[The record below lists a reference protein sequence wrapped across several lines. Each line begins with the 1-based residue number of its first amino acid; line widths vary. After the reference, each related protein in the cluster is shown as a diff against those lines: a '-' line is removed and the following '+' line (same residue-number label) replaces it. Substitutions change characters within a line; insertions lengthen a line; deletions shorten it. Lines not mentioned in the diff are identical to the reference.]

1 MKRIICRILLLVL
14 TPVFAQA
21 ITVTNTNDSGAG
33 SLRAAVTAAANGAV
47 IDFDPALIASGS
59 ATITLSSVINI
70 TTFITIN
77 GLNNATD
84 TLYIS
89 GNSTSQIFNINTP
102 TPAWT
107 DRTYLN
113 NLTLINGRN
122 TGSYGGAI
130 YCADGSL
137 EVNNCVIRNCSA
149 QWGGAIA
156 FIENHQSYNFVLVVN
171 NCSLYGNTVT
181 RQGGAIFCDSPL
193 SQSNTVEV
201 NINGSTIYNNNATL
215 GGSAVYCSAT
225 VSTTLTGGGD
235 ARSTVRINKSTIC
248 NNLGTSAIHLY
259 AEYSNN
265 SVSTARSYLYLYNS
279 TVVSNGGNGI
289 YSYGESSSAVYM
301 RSSIFAFNNL
311 YTNYQNTIISYGS
324 NIFSAATI
332 TGSVAAD
339 QMGATL
345 STLALGS
352 LSYNGGITRT
362 KVPQL
367 GSIAIDMGNPSDVSN
382 AQNAPIVGRRDAG
395 AAEFTTSYGTDAQVA
410 CGPYTWIDGLTYTAN
425 NTTATHTLV
434 NSIGFD
440 SIVTLNLTIYPTY
453 AIAQSQT
460 ICQGESYTLGTQTL
474 TTGGQY
480 SEQLSSV
487 YGCDSIINLT
497 LMVNPNSSS
506 TQQVQA
512 CGSYQWIDGN
522 TYASSNST
530 ATFTLPNAAG
540 CDSVVT
546 LDLTIL
552 NATVGTDV
560 RTECDSYQWI
570 DGITY
575 TSSNSTATFT
585 LLNAVGCDS
594 VVTLALTVLP
604 SIVNTQAATICF
616 GESYTTGTSTF
627 TSSGTYTDVFTA
639 ANGCDSTRTLTLTVL
654 PQVQTNLSQS
664 ICIGESFAGY
674 TTTGTY
680 TDVFTAANGCDSTRT
695 LNLTVLPVSQASVAQ
710 TICFGE
716 SFEGYTA
723 TGTYTDV
730 LTAANGCDSTRTLTL
745 TVLPLSQS
753 SIAQTI
759 CSGES
764 FAGYTATGIYTDVF
778 TGANGCDSTRT
789 LTLTV
794 LPASQ
799 SSIAQT
805 VCFGESF
812 AGYTATGTYTD
823 VFVAAN
829 GCDSTR
835 TLNLTVL
842 PLFQTNLTESICFGE
857 SFEGYTATG
866 TYTDVFANVNG
877 CDSTRTLILTV
888 LPVSQSSIAQTI
900 CSGESFAGYT
910 ATGTYT
916 DVFAAANGCDSTRTL
931 TLTVLPAS
939 QSSIVQTICSGESF
953 AGYTA
958 TGTYTDV
965 YVAANG
971 CDSTRTLNLTVLP
984 QFQTN
989 LTESICFGESFAGYT
1004 ATGTYTDVFTSI
1016 NGCDS
1021 TRTLVLT
1028 VHDLPA
1034 PTIAQNGPVLTT
1046 EAFTN
1051 YQWLLDGST
1060 LPGATAQSHTAM
1072 ANGDYTVLVTDANG
1086 CMAESEVLQMLQ
1098 VSISNDVT
1106 AMRELTVFPN
1116 PSNGQFTIALQTDRM
1131 TRLTILDMQ
1140 GKLMHDA
1147 TVNSSLAQV
1156 NLALPEGIY
1165 LLQMMA
1171 EDGKTYN
1178 KLLMIN

>member
-1 MKRIICRILLLVL
+1 MHCRPPMEIRIRKAASLFIAALLLLAPVL
-14 TPVFAQA
+14 TQA

-33 SLRAAVTAAANGAV
+33 SLRAAVAAAANGAV

-70 TTFITIN
+70 TTLITIN

-89 GNSTSQIFNINTP
+89 GNSTVQIFNINTAAP
-102 TPAWT
+102 PWT
-107 DRTYLN
+107 AKTYLN
-113 NLTLINGRN
+113 DLTLINGRN

-130 YCADGSL
+130 YCVDGSL

-149 QWGGAIA
+149 RWGGAIA
-156 FIENHQSYNFVLVVN
+156 FLENNESYAFVLTVN

-181 RQGGAIFCDSPL
+181 SHGGAIYCSDPL
-193 SQSNTVEV
+193 SQTNTAEV
-201 NINGSTIYNNNATL
+201 IINGSTIYNNNATL
-215 GGSAVYCSAT
+215 SGSAVYCGST
-225 VSTTLTGGGD
+225 VTTTLTGGGD
-235 ARSTVRINKSTIC
+235 ARATVRINKSTIC

-289 YSYGESSSAVYM
+289 YSYGESSSAVYL

-311 YTNYQNTIISYGS
+311 YTNYQNTITSYGS
-324 NIFSAATI
+324 NIFSAAAI
-332 TGSVAAD
+332 NGSVAAD
-339 QMGATL
+339 QLGATL
-345 STLALGS
+345 GTLALGS

-362 KVPQL
+362 KVPQV
-367 GSIAIDMGNPSDVSN
+367 GSIAIDMGNPSDVTN
-382 AQNAPIVGRRDAG
+382 AQNAPIVGRRDVG
-395 AAEFTTSYGTDAQVA
+395 AAELTTTYATDTQVA
-410 CGPYTWIDGLTYTAN
+410 CGPYTWIDGITYTAN
-425 NTTATHTLV
+425 NSTAIHTLV

-440 SIVTLNLTIYPTY
+440 SIVTLNLTIHPTY

-460 ICQGESYTLGTQTL
+460 ICQGESYTLGSQTL
-474 TTGGQY
+474 TANGLY
-480 SEQLSSV
+480 SEVFSSV
-487 YGCDSIINLT
+487 QGCDSIINLT
-497 LMVNPNSSS
+497 LTVNPNSSS

-552 NATVGTDV
+552 NATAGTDV

-585 LLNAVGCDS
+585 LLNAAGCDS

-604 SIVNTQAATICF
+604 SIVNTQSATICF

-674 TTTGTY
+674 TATGTY

-695 LNLTVLPVSQASVAQ
+695 LNLTVLPVSQSSISQ

-723 TGTYTDV
+723 TGTYT
-730 LTAANGCDSTRTLTL
+730 
-745 TVLPLSQS
+745 
-753 SIAQTI
+753 
-759 CSGES
+759 E
-764 FAGYTATGIYTDVF
+764 VF
-778 TGANGCDSTRT
+778 TAANGCDSTRT

-799 SSIAQT
+799 SSIA
-805 VCFGESF
+805 
-812 AGYTATGTYTD
+812 
-823 VFVAAN
+823 
-829 GCDSTR
+829 
-835 TLNLTVL
+835 
-842 PLFQTNLTESICFGE
+842 
-857 SFEGYTATG
+857 
-866 TYTDVFANVNG
+866 
-877 CDSTRTLILTV
+877 
-888 LPVSQSSIAQTI
+888 
-900 CSGESFAGYT
+900 
-910 ATGTYT
+910 
-916 DVFAAANGCDSTRTL
+916 
-931 TLTVLPAS
+931 
-939 QSSIVQTICSGESF
+939 QTICSGESF

-971 CDSTRTLNLTVLP
+971 CDSTRTLNLTLLP
-984 QFQTN
+984 LFQTN
-989 LTESICFGESFAGYT
+989 LTESICMGESFAGYA

-1021 TRTLVLT
+1021 TRALVLT

-1046 EAFTN
+1046 EAFAD

-1060 LPGATAQSHTAM
+1060 IPGATAQSHTAM
-1072 ANGDYTVLVTDANG
+1072 VNGDYSVLVTDANG
-1086 CMAESEVLQMLQ
+1086 CTAESGVLQMLQ
-1098 VSISNDVT
+1098 VST
-1106 AMRELTVFPN
+1106 ASVPSAAARQLKVFPN
-1116 PSNGQFTIALQTDRM
+1116 PNNGQFSISFGDETM
-1131 TRLTILDMQ
+1131 VRLSILDIR
-1140 GKLMHDA
+1140 GKQVHE
-1147 TVNSSLAQV
+1147 AQV
-1156 NLALPEGIY
+1156 NASQAHVQMDLPQGTY
-1165 LLQMMA
+1165 LLQVMA
-1171 EDGKTYN
+1171 QDGMLFSD
-1178 KLLMIN
+1178 LLVVH

>member
-1 MKRIICRILLLVL
+1 MEIRIRKAASLFIAALLLLAPVL
-14 TPVFAQA
+14 TQA

-33 SLRAAVTAAANGAV
+33 SLRAAVAAAANGAV

-70 TTFITIN
+70 TTLITIN

-89 GNSTSQIFNINTP
+89 GNSTVQIFNINTAAP
-102 TPAWT
+102 PWT
-107 DRTYLN
+107 AKTYLN
-113 NLTLINGRN
+113 DLTLINGRN

-130 YCADGSL
+130 YCVDGSL

-149 QWGGAIA
+149 RWGGAIA
-156 FIENHQSYNFVLVVN
+156 FLENNESYAFVLTVN

-181 RQGGAIFCDSPL
+181 SHGGAIYCSDPL
-193 SQSNTVEV
+193 SQTNTAEV
-201 NINGSTIYNNNATL
+201 IINGSIIYNNNATL
-215 GGSAVYCSAT
+215 SGSAVYCGST
-225 VSTTLTGGGD
+225 VTTTLTGGGD
-235 ARSTVRINKSTIC
+235 ARATVRINKSTIC

-265 SVSTARSYLYLYNS
+265 SVSTARSYLYLFNS

-311 YTNYQNTIISYGS
+311 YTNYQNTIISNGS

-339 QMGATL
+339 QLGATL
-345 STLALGS
+345 GTLALGS

-362 KVPQL
+362 KVPQV
-367 GSIAIDMGNPSDVSN
+367 GSIAIDMGNPSDVTN
-382 AQNAPIVGRRDAG
+382 AQNAPIVGRRDVG
-395 AAEFTTSYGTDAQVA
+395 AAELTTTYATDTQVA
-410 CGPYTWIDGLTYTAN
+410 CGPYTWIDGVTYTADN
-425 NTTATHTLV
+425 STATHTLV

-440 SIVTLNLTIYPTY
+440 SIVTLNLTIHPTY

-474 TTGGQY
+474 TANGLY
-480 SEQLSSV
+480 SEVFSSV
-487 YGCDSIINLT
+487 QGCDSIINLT
-497 LMVNPNSSS
+497 LTVNPNSSS

-512 CGSYQWIDGN
+512 CGSYLWIDGN
-522 TYASSNST
+522 TYTSSNST
-530 ATFTLPNAAG
+530 ATFSLPNAAG

-552 NATVGTDV
+552 NATAGTDV

-585 LLNAVGCDS
+585 LLNAAGCDS

-604 SIVNTQAATICF
+604 SIVNTQAVTICF

-654 PQVQTNLSQS
+654 PTSQS
-664 ICIGESFAGY
+664 A
-674 TTTGTY
+674 
-680 TDVFTAANGCDSTRT
+680 
-695 LNLTVLPVSQASVAQ
+695 
-710 TICFGE
+710 
-716 SFEGYTA
+716 
-723 TGTYTDV
+723 
-730 LTAANGCDSTRTLTL
+730 
-745 TVLPLSQS
+745 
-753 SIAQTI
+753 IAQ
-759 CSGES
+759 
-764 FAGYTATGIYTDVF
+764 V
-778 TGANGCDSTRT
+778 
-789 LTLTV
+789 
-794 LPASQ
+794 
-799 SSIAQT
+799 

-823 VFVAAN
+823 VYVAAN

-835 TLNLTVL
+835 TLTLTVL
-842 PLFQTNLTESICFGE
+842 PQLQTNLTESICFGE
-857 SFEGYTATG
+857 SFEGYSASG

-877 CDSTRTLILTV
+877 CDSTRTLTLTV

-916 DVFAAANGCDSTRTL
+916 DVLTAANGCDSTRTL
-931 TLTVLPAS
+931 TLTVLPVS
-939 QSSIVQTICSGESF
+939 QSSIAQTICSGESF

-971 CDSTRTLNLTVLP
+971 CDSTRTLNLTVQPL
-984 QFQTN
+984 FQTN
-989 LTESICFGESFAGYT
+989 LTESICMGESYAGYG

-1046 EAFTN
+1046 EGFTN
-1051 YQWLLDGST
+1051 YQWLLDGSAVQ
-1060 LPGATAQSHTAM
+1060 GATAQSHTAM

-1086 CMAESEVLQMLQ
+1086 CTAESDVLQMLQ
-1098 VSISNDVT
+1098 VST
-1106 AMRELTVFPN
+1106 ASVPSAAARQLKVFPN
-1116 PSNGQFTIALQTDRM
+1116 PNNGQFSISFGDETMASLS
-1131 TRLTILDMQ
+1131 ILDIR
-1140 GKLMHDA
+1140 GKLVHE
-1147 TVNSSLAQV
+1147 AQV
-1156 NLALPEGIY
+1156 NATQAHVQMHLPQGTY
-1165 LLQMMA
+1165 LLQVMA
-1171 EDGKTYN
+1171 QDGMLFSD
-1178 KLLMIN
+1178 LLVVH